1 MNLRKLKRFVFVT
14 CISGGTCLM
23 SLEVNTKGICQ
34 IEGID
39 YPAVGFGTYPLRE
52 EVCLKAV
59 GQACNLGY
67 RILDTASFM
76 KTFILLVTL

>member
-1 MNLRKLKRFVFVT
+1 MS

-59 GQACNLGY
+59 GRACNLGY
-67 RILDTASFM
+67 RILDTVRFTKISV
-76 KTFILLVTL
+76 LLVTP